1 MKYND
6 NQLMEEILRRGEAVA
21 DRRNRK
27 RFRILQAASGA
38 MLVLLIA
45 AIVGLTG
52 WAGTDANLTSYGALL
67 LSEEAG
73 GYVLAG
79 TIAFALGVAVTIF
92 CLWQKRRHME
102 RTREEELDKKEAEE
116 VASEWEDAI

>member
-45 AIVGLTG
+45 VIVGLTG
-52 WAGTDANLTSYGALL
+52 WAGADANRTSYGALL

-73 GYVLAG
+73 GYILAG
-79 TIAFALGVAVTIF
+79 TIAFAAGVAVTIF
-92 CLWQKRRHME
+92 CLWQKRKHME
-102 RTREEELDKKEAEE
+102 RTRDEARDKKEAEE
-116 VASEWEDAI
+116 VASEWEDTI